1 MKMLFMIYDVDF
13 DDDVMDVLSTCCVTG
28 YTKWSR
34 VLGKG
39 ERSEPK
45 MDDSV
50 WPGFNCAIMMAVE
63 SDIEQQVF
71 EALQS
76 LHKRMG
82 GKALKVFGW
91 PLERMI

>member
-1 MKMLFMIYDVDF
+1 MKMFLMIYDVDF
-13 DDDVMDVLSTCCVTG
+13 DEDVMEILSACCITG
-28 YTKWSR
+28 YTKWDR

-39 ERSEPK
+39 ERSIPK
-45 MDDSV
+45 LDDAV

-63 SDIEQQVF
+63 NEQEPAVF

-76 LHKRMG
+76 LHKRVG

-91 PLERMI
+91 PLERVI